1 MMYWGDHLNGWAWA
15 AMSVS
20 MLLFWGLLI
29 TAVVLLA
36 RYFGRNNE
44 GSTPVAHQGSPE
56 QQLAARFARGEI
68 SEDEFTSRLTAL
80 RGQLRS

>member
-1 MMYWGDHLNGWAWA
+1 MMYWGDHVSGWGWA

-29 TAVVLLA
+29 AAVVLLA
-36 RYFGRNNE
+36 RSFGSNDK
-44 GSTPVAHQGSPE
+44 SPSPVVHQGSPE

-68 SEDEFTSRLTAL
+68 SEDEFTRRLATL
-80 RGQLRS
+80 REQVRS